1 VVPQLGG
8 IQLVIATRDDDRL
21 LARRAREAGL
31 DVQALS
37 DWRMQSRGEGGL
49 LVSFTNLTSPEMAAD
64 LVRQLR
70 QAIGGK

>member
-1 VVPQLGG
+1 MRASYAQRRQWLESALAAAGFAVVPQLGG

-37 DWRMQSRGEGGL
+37 DWRMQSRGE
-49 LVSFTNLTSPEMAAD
+49 ED
-64 LVRQLR
+64 CW
-70 QAIGGK
+70 